1 MLLAYDGQVVADDE
15 HDANDGEDERHVD
28 ALGKTQLHVTSTD
41 TATSSC
47 YRRSSCVKV
56 RAGRPIF

>member
-28 ALGKTQLHVTSTD
+28 ALGKTAACDINID